1 MQPKAKIVVAAPFS
15 RYDALEAGL
24 GACGLDVLRL
34 RGPDELNAK
43 SLRVF
48 NPRYLFFPH
57 WSWKI
62 PAEIHDAFECV
73 IFHMTDLP
81 FGRGGSPLQNLIV
94 RGIHETQLTALRCVA
109 DLDAGPIYLKRPL
122 SLHGTA
128 EEIFLR
134 AVDLMREMIEVIV
147 REQPQPQSQPP
158 LDDPVVFHRR
168 TPEEGDLGGLSTLEQ
183 VFDYIR
189 MLDADDYPKAFI
201 ETQSLRFEFSRASL
215 KPGEI
220 IADVRITKKPGSDP

>member
-1 MQPKAKIVVAAPFS
+1 MQPKTKIVVAAPFS
-15 RYDALEAGL
+15 RSDALEATLRARGF
-24 GACGLDVLRL
+24 DVLRL
-34 RGPDELNAK
+34 RGPDELNAE
-43 SLRVF
+43 SLRAF
-48 NPRYLFFPH
+48 NPCYVFFPH

-109 DLDAGPIYLKRPL
+109 SLDAGPVYLKRPL

-128 EEIFLR
+128 EEILLR
-134 AVDLMREMIEVIV
+134 AADLMREMIEVIA
-147 REQPQPQSQPP
+147 REQPQPQPQSSARETE
-158 LDDPVVFHRR
+158 VFHRR
-168 TPEEGDLGGLSTLEQ
+168 TPEESNLGGINSLEQ
-183 VFDYIR
+183 AFDHIR
-189 MLDADDYPKAFI
+189 MLDADGYPKAFI
-201 ETQSLRFEFSRASL
+201 ETQGLRFEFSRASL

-220 IADVRITKKPGSDP
+220 IADVRITKKLGSEP